1 MNRHFGVLLLLTA
14 LPFVLSGCQA
24 MQSIGQSLESINWP
38 AQSSGTADATAKSVS
53 SGQTQVAD
61 LPANCP
67 QLKILGELSGISQF
81 SNPKTPKMDELISS
95 AKFSALDATC
105 SVAPNSVTLE
115 ISLDFDGTL
124 GPVGM
129 KNGGSEANYTYP
141 YFLSVITPG
150 GQILSKDVFAL
161 SMIYDS
167 GSIQMHKQDRLRQTI
182 PLMPGQNASDFQIV
196 VGFQLSEDELNY
208 NRTQK

>member
-1 MNRHFGVLLLLTA
+1 MNRHFGVLSLLTV
-14 LPFVLSGCQA
+14 LSLGLSGCQA
-24 MQSIGQSLESINWP
+24 VESLGQSINSIKWP
-38 AQSSGTADATAKSVS
+38 VSTEGTDSTSKTVS

-61 LPANCP
+61 LPTNCP
-67 QLKILGELSGISQF
+67 QLKILGEISEISQF
-81 SNPKTPKMDELISS
+81 ANPKAPKLEELVSS
-95 AKFSALDATC
+95 AKFTTIDASC

-115 ISLDFDGTL
+115 IALDFDGTL

-129 KNGGSEANYTYP
+129 KNGGSEANYAYP
-141 YFLSVITPG
+141 YFLSVITPS

-161 SMIYDS
+161 SMVYDS
-167 GSIQMHKQDRLRQTI
+167 GNIQMHKQDKLRQTI
-182 PLMPGQNASDFQIV
+182 PLMAGQTASGYQIV